1 MCGAAL
7 AQPYG
12 GYTVPPPCL
21 QLMKNSEEIDLGSVT
36 GKVKIHLC
44 KECTEI
50 GRKMAIEY
58 DTSPLPECECTAAEW
73 GEMDTMNL
81 LAGGDLSD
89 TDGLTNRMATSA
101 LSTVKADLDGDARG
115 VLDSK
120 LTEARVIVL
129 SLSQLG
135 VLEAD
140 IF

>member
-21 QLMKNSEEIDLGSVT
+21 QLMKNSEEVDLGTVT

-50 GRKMAIEY
+50 GRKMAMEY
-58 DTSPLPECECTAAEW
+58 DTSPLPECDCAAAEW
-73 GEMDTMNL
+73 GAVDTMNL

-89 TDGLTNRMATSA
+89 TDGLTDRMATSA
-101 LSTVKADLDGDARG
+101 LSTVKADLDGGGRG
-115 VLDSK
+115 VIDSK

-135 VLEAD
+135 ILELD
-140 IF
+140 MF